1 MYTVY
6 LGLGSNLGKRQ
17 ENLENAVAGLGDVVD
32 VTAVS
37 PIYETDAWGVED
49 QPDFLNMCVAGSSD
63 LAPYA
68 LLNFVKALEV
78 QLGREPAI
86 RWGPRE
92 IDIDILIYEELNV
105 RSRDLDVP
113 HMGIADRSSV
123 LVPLVDITP
132 DLVHPLLGK
141 TMSELVDEVDRSGVR
156 PYGPGIKPT

>member
-6 LGLGSNLGKRQ
+6 LGLGSNLGNRQ

-49 QPDFLNMCVAGSSD
+49 QPDFLNMCVAGRSN

-113 HMGIADRSSV
+113 HKGIADRSSV
-123 LVPLVDITP
+123 LVPLADIAP
-132 DLVHPLLGK
+132 DLVHPLSGK
-141 TMSELVDEVDRSGVR
+141 TMPALLNEVDRSGVR
-156 PYGPGIKPT
+156 PYGPGN